1 MNLNFNVTGKARKA
15 LVNAIAE
22 ILGETAEYQGTPS
35 YAYVIGKYTVDKNGT
50 LEGRKN
56 ANLEAKLAERGF
68 TADELAEEE
77 TPAEIAAETAPE
89 TEGEDTPEIAP
100 EIEESDDDGE
110 TAPQTE
116 DGEISGDSEGESVSE
131 TMQAL
136 GVGKLSIAFPLDG
149 FSPATLDNLNKMV
162 ISKAPLI
169 KKALGVEE
177 LPILQD
183 EDSVAFPWFSMNATS
198 DEVNAYSQFICQLCK
213 TAQAKTRVTAKEQ
226 ESFENEKFSMRVW
239 LISLDM
245 KGAEFSTI
253 RKLMMAKLDG
263 NSGFRYEDKQPR
275 NPRSGGT
282 SEPKQVVSVRFTED
296 MLDKISELA
305 GQSNMSRN
313 QLIESVVAEYVQAEL
328 PESETPDEE
337 LADEQAE

>member
-116 DGEISGDSEGESVSE
+116 DGEISGENGEISESE
-131 TMQAL
+131 EGLTI
-136 GVGKLSIAFPLDG
+136 SYPLDG
-149 FSPATLDNLNKMV
+149 FNPQTLDNLNKMV

-169 KKALGVEE
+169 KKALGADE
-177 LPILQD
+177 LPVQID
-183 EDSVAFPWFSMNATS
+183 CEEVKFPWFKAGLSS
-198 DEVNAYSQFICQLCK
+198 EDINAYAQFICQLCK
-213 TAQAKTRVTAKEQ
+213 TAQAKTRVTATAP
-226 ESFENEKFSMRVW
+226 ESFENEKFAIRVW
-239 LISLDM
+239 LISLNM
-245 KGAEFSTI
+245 KGTEYAHA
-253 RKLMMAKLDG
+253 RKILMLNLDG

-275 NPRSGGT
+275 NPRGERSG
-282 SEPKQVVSVRFTED
+282 EPKQVVSVRFTED
-296 MLDKISELA
+296 ILGKLAELA
-305 GQSNMSRN
+305 SQSNMSRN
-313 QLIESVVAEYVQAEL
+313 QLIESVICEYVQAETGAVETA
-328 PESETPDEE
+328 PEGETDSADTEE
-337 LADEQAE
+337 